1 MKICGI
7 NPSMRDPVVKARKEY
22 KCTLCGESI
31 VKGELHYSS
40 TFARGK
46 RHISC
51 EDGNKYTRYLK
62 DKPCISCGHSFEIC
76 PECGKDAHT
85 EHIRNFGTCG
95 KCHIKALN

>member
-7 NPSMRDPVVKARKEY
+7 NPSMRDPVVKARKEH

-31 VKGELHYSS
+31 VKDELHYSS

-51 EDGNKYTRYLK
+51 EDGKTYTRLLTS
-62 DKPCISCGHSFEIC
+62 KPCIPCGDSFETC
-76 PECGKDAHT
+76 PECDKKAHT
-85 EHIRNFGTCG
+85 EHIRNFRMCG
-95 KCHIKALN
+95 VCHRKAFN